1 MAVPLALMRRW
12 SPLGDL
18 LVSYQMSQW
27 CDLLSLQLQS
37 GLSLLSCLEA
47 NSELRRGLTE
57 GEEFSACLREQ
68 GYPRIISEIVKAG
81 EESGRLA
88 DMLGWLSRHYEEDF
102 QNRLEGLTR
111 LIEPL
116 VMAFL
121 GIVAGAL
128 MIATLQPMS
137 RALQSL

>member
-1 MAVPLALMRRW
+1 
-12 SPLGDL
+12 
-18 LVSYQMSQW
+18 
-27 CDLLSLQLQS
+27 
-37 GLSLLSCLEA
+37 
-47 NSELRRGLTE
+47 
-57 GEEFSACLREQ
+57 
-68 GYPRIISEIVKAG
+68 
-81 EESGRLA
+81 
-88 DMLGWLSRHYEEDF
+88 MLGWLSRHYEEDF

>member
-1 MAVPLALMRRW
+1 M
-12 SPLGDL
+12 
-18 LVSYQMSQW
+18 
-27 CDLLSLQLQS
+27 
-37 GLSLLSCLEA
+37 
-47 NSELRRGLTE
+47 
-57 GEEFSACLREQ
+57 REQ